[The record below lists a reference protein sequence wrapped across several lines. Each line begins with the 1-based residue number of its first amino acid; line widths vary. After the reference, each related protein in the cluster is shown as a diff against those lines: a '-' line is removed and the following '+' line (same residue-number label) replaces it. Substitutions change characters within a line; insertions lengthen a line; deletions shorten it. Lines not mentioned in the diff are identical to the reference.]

1 MYENGIGVPEDIVLA
16 YMSWNLAAAQGN
28 ETENAQ
34 SNNDRLEQ
42 QMTREQI
49 AEGQRLSTEWIEA
62 HSPGGVPRILV
73 DADSCPVKEETY
85 RVAKRYGLHVVLVSA
100 QWLRVPPEPWLKL
113 EVVKDEGQL
122 DAADDRIV
130 DVAEPGDIV
139 VTEDILLAGRC
150 LEEGA
155 QVLSPRG
162 RVFTEASIDE
172 AIATRELMAGLRE
185 SGEITGGP
193 APFGKRDRSNFLQE
207 LDAAVNRLRR
217 SVR

>member
-1 MYENGIGVPEDIVLA
+1 
-16 YMSWNLAAAQGN
+16 
-28 ETENAQ
+28 
-34 SNNDRLEQ
+34 
-42 QMTREQI
+42 
-49 AEGQRLSTEWIEA
+49 
-62 HSPGGVPRILV
+62 VPRILV

-85 RVAKRYGLHVVLVSA
+85 RVAKRYGLDVVLVSA
-100 QWLRVPPEPWLKL
+100 QWLRAPPEPWLSL

-130 DVAEPGDIV
+130 EIAGAGDIV

-150 LEEGA
+150 LEKGV

-162 RVFTEASIDE
+162 RVFTDDSIGE

-207 LDAAVNRLRR
+207 LDSAVNRSRR
-217 SVR
+217 SAH

>member
-1 MYENGIGVPEDIVLA
+1 M
-16 YMSWNLAAAQGN
+16 
-28 ETENAQ
+28 
-34 SNNDRLEQ
+34 
-42 QMTREQI
+42 
-49 AEGQRLSTEWIEA
+49 
-62 HSPGGVPRILV
+62 
-73 DADSCPVKEETY
+73 
-85 RVAKRYGLHVVLVSA
+85 
-100 QWLRVPPEPWLKL
+100 
-113 EVVKDEGQL
+113 VKDEGQL

-162 RVFTEASIDE
+162 RVFTEDSIGE